1 MLKIFS
7 KSNFFIFFFSTI
19 VSLILLKILQD
30 PNLWLKIFKFLNTPV
45 GGLDVADAR
54 SIQMYSEL
62 FFKNGFVDPEAVDSW
77 NRKFSAIS
85 FIWLKLSILF
95 KLNNPIN
102 FYIFIFLSFNFYIFS
117 VLKIA
122 MINKNII
129 DFITIILAFLSTS
142 SFYLIER
149 GNFDLII
156 FFLITLLVFIR
167 NTKYKIFLIIILSFL
182 KINLIYLFIILIKN
196 LKLFF
201 YYFIIATIILT
212 INYRYIFSGYNDIGT
227 AADMIHYGLF
237 TIVKSLVFYSNAIFK
252 LDININYYT
261 QIISFIFLFFII
273 TIILFF
279 LLKKIDYIKVKI
291 NKLCLNFS
299 LNEELF
305 IAGAVFY
312 IFSFLF
318 FSAPDYKLVF
328 LIFTLPFFLENKSLY
343 IGEIILTLIVLNSC
357 LFEVFSIFNNIF
369 NGLHVLPVDTKYNLR
384 YFIFGVFVHFLKIF
398 LFIRLIFIT
407 FYIYNKKIFKN

>member
-1 MLKIFS
+1 MLKILNKS
-7 KSNFFIFFFSTI
+7 KLFIFFFSTLI
-19 VSLILLKILQD
+19 SLILLKILQD
-30 PNLWLKIFKFLNTPV
+30 PNLWFKIFKFLNIPA

-54 SIQMYSEL
+54 SIQMYSEI
-62 FFKNGFVDPEAVDSW
+62 FFKNGFVDPDAIDFW
-77 NRKFSAIS
+77 NRKFSAMS
-85 FIWLKLSILF
+85 FVWLKLSILF

-102 FYIFIFLSFNFYIFS
+102 FNIFIFLSFNFYIFS
-117 VLKIA
+117 ILKIA

-156 FFLITLLVFIR
+156 FFLITLLVFIK
-167 NTKYKIFLIIILSFL
+167 NTRYKIFLIIILSFL

-201 YYFIIATIILT
+201 YYFIIATIILA

-237 TIVKSLVFYSNAIFK
+237 TIVKSLVFYSNLIFK
-252 LDININYYT
+252 LDIDINYYT
-261 QIISFIFLFFII
+261 QIISFIFLFFTII
-273 TIILFF
+273 IILFF
-279 LLKKIDYIKVKI
+279 LGKKIDYTKVKI
-291 NKLCLNFS
+291 KKLSLNFS
-299 LNEELF
+299 LNEEFF
-305 IAGAVFY
+305 IAGSVFY

-328 LIFTLPFFLENKSLY
+328 LIFTLPFFLENKRLY
-343 IGEIILTLIVLNSC
+343 IGEILLTLVVLNSC
-357 LFEVFSIFNNIF
+357 LFEVFSIYNNIF
-369 NGLHVLPVDTKYNLR
+369 NGLHILPVDTKYNFR
-384 YFIFGVFVHFLKIF
+384 YFIFGVLVHSLKIF

-407 FYIYNKKIFKN
+407 FYIYKKKIT

>member
-1 MLKIFS
+1 MLKILN
-7 KSNFFIFFFSTI
+7 KSNLFIFFFSTLI
-19 VSLILLKILQD
+19 SLILLKILQD
-30 PNLWLKIFKFLNTPV
+30 PNLWFKIFKFLNIPA

-54 SIQMYSEL
+54 SIQMYSEI
-62 FFKNGFVDPEAVDSW
+62 FFKNGFVDPDAIDFW
-77 NRKFSAIS
+77 NRKFSAMS
-85 FIWLKLSILF
+85 FVWLKLSILF

-102 FYIFIFLSFNFYIFS
+102 FNIFIFLSFNFYIFS
-117 VLKIA
+117 ILKIA

-156 FFLITLLVFIR
+156 FFLITLLVFIK
-167 NTKYKIFLIIILSFL
+167 NTRYKIFLIIILSFL

-201 YYFIIATIILT
+201 YYFIIATIILA

-237 TIVKSLVFYSNAIFK
+237 TIVKSLVFYSNLIFK
-252 LDININYYT
+252 LDIDINYYT
-261 QIISFIFLFFII
+261 QIISFIFLFFTII
-273 TIILFF
+273 IILFF
-279 LLKKIDYIKVKI
+279 LGKKIDYTKVKI
-291 NKLCLNFS
+291 KKLSLNFS
-299 LNEELF
+299 LNEEFF
-305 IAGAVFY
+305 IAGSVFY

-328 LIFTLPFFLENKSLY
+328 LIFTLPFFLENKRLY
-343 IGEIILTLIVLNSC
+343 IGEILLTLVVLNSC
-357 LFEVFSIFNNIF
+357 LFEVFSIYNNIF
-369 NGLHVLPVDTKYNLR
+369 NGLHILPVDTKYNFR
-384 YFIFGVFVHFLKIF
+384 YFIFGVLVHSLKIF

-407 FYIYNKKIFKN
+407 FYIYKKKIT

>member
-1 MLKIFS
+1 MLKIFN
-7 KSNFFIFFFSTI
+7 KSNLFIFFFSTI
-19 VSLILLKILQD
+19 VSLILLKILQE
-30 PNLWLKIFKFLNTPV
+30 PNLWFQTFKFLNIPA

-62 FFKNGFVDPEAVDSW
+62 FLKNGFVDPEAVDVW

-156 FFLITLLVFIR
+156 FFLITLLVFIK
-167 NTKYKIFLIIILSFL
+167 NTRYKIFLIIILSFL

-201 YYFIIATIILT
+201 YYFIVATIILI

-273 TIILFF
+273 TIIPFF
-279 LLKKIDYIKVKI
+279 LLKKIDYTKVKI
-291 NKLCLNFS
+291 NKLRLNFS
-299 LNEELF
+299 LNEEFF
-305 IAGAVFY
+305 IAGSVFY

-328 LIFTLPFFLENKSLY
+328 LIFTLPFFLENKSFY
-343 IGEIILTLIVLNSC
+343 IGEILLTLVVLNSC

-369 NGLHVLPVDTKYNLR
+369 NDPYILPVDTKYNLR
-384 YFIFGVFVHFLKIF
+384 YFIFGVLIHSLKIF
-398 LFIRLIFIT
+398 LFIRLILIT
-407 FYIYNKKIFKN
+407 FYIYKKKII

>member
-1 MLKIFS
+1 MLKILN
-7 KSNFFIFFFSTI
+7 KNNLFIFFFSTLI
-19 VSLILLKILQD
+19 SLILLKILQD
-30 PNLWLKIFKFLNTPV
+30 PNLWFKIFKFLNIPA

-62 FFKNGFVDPEAVDSW
+62 FLKNGFIDPDAVDVW

-95 KLNNPIN
+95 KLNSPIN

-117 VLKIA
+117 ILKIA

-156 FFLITLLVFIR
+156 FFLITLLVFIK
-167 NTKYKIFLIIILSFL
+167 NTRYKIFLIIILSFL

-201 YYFIIATIILT
+201 YYFIIATIILA

-237 TIVKSLVFYSNAIFK
+237 TIVKSLVFYSNLIFK
-252 LDININYYT
+252 LDIDINYYT
-261 QIISFIFLFFII
+261 QIISFIFLFFTII
-273 TIILFF
+273 IILFF
-279 LLKKIDYIKVKI
+279 LVKKIDYTKVKI
-291 NKLCLNFS
+291 KKLSLNFS
-299 LNEELF
+299 LNEEFF
-305 IAGAVFY
+305 IAGSVFY

-343 IGEIILTLIVLNSC
+343 IGEIILTLVVLNSC

-384 YFIFGVFVHFLKIF
+384 YFIFGVLIHSLKIF

-407 FYIYNKKIFKN
+407 FYIYNKKLFKF

>member
-1 MLKIFS
+1 MLKVFN
-7 KSNFFIFFFSTI
+7 KSNLFIFFFSTI
-19 VSLILLKILQD
+19 VSLILLKILQE
-30 PNLWLKIFKFLNTPV
+30 PNLWFQTFKFLNIPA

-62 FFKNGFVDPEAVDSW
+62 FLKNGFVDPEAVDVW
-77 NRKFSAIS
+77 NRKYSAIS

-156 FFLITLLVFIR
+156 FFLITLLVFIK
-167 NTKYKIFLIIILSFL
+167 NTRYKIFLIIILSFL

-201 YYFIIATIILT
+201 YYFIVATIILI

-279 LLKKIDYIKVKI
+279 LLKKIDYTKVKI
-291 NKLCLNFS
+291 NKLRLNFS
-299 LNEELF
+299 LNEEFF
-305 IAGAVFY
+305 IAGSVFY

-328 LIFTLPFFLENKSLY
+328 LIFTLPFFLENKSFY
-343 IGEIILTLIVLNSC
+343 IGEILLTLVVLNSC

-369 NGLHVLPVDTKYNLR
+369 NDPYILPVDTKYNLR
-384 YFIFGVFVHFLKIF
+384 YFIFGVLIHSLKIF
-398 LFIRLIFIT
+398 LFIRLILIT
-407 FYIYNKKIFKN
+407 FYIYNKKISKN